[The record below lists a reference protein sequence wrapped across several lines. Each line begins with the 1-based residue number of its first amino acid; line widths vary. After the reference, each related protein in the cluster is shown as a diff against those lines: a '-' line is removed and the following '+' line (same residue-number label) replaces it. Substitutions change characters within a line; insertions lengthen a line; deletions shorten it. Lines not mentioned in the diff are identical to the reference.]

1 MQLGEWHWRVYRCFN
16 ILCKT
21 NPCHQANWESCKIDK
36 ASYQRRQL
44 QSVLLKFTLS
54 AVNWQLMV
62 TVYTDL
68 MWFTFI
74 NIGFSSSYFTLFN
87 TIQTVW
93 FLFYLDQSSNNICE
107 MQGWLCHFLVI
118 LMDWRSATHCC
129 PALWE
134 GLLLQNCVLC
144 LHPQKEECLEERES
158 VGALCQEIEKATRE
172 RRGYNWLQCSP
183 LTLSF
188 RKRLSDLNSFYL
200 ICLDVC
206 LAFWA
211 NT

>member
-1 MQLGEWHWRVYRCFN
+1 MFCLNSHWALWIGSWWLHY
-16 ILCKT
+16 T
-21 NPCHQANWESCKIDK
+21 HSSCDLP
-36 ASYQRRQL
+36 SYI
-44 QSVLLKFTLS
+44 S
-54 AVNWQLMV
+54 
-62 TVYTDL
+62 DL
-68 MWFTFI
+68 VPHI
-74 NIGFSSSYFTLFN
+74 SPSL
-87 TIQTVW
+87 VW
-93 FLFYLDQSSNNICE
+93 FLFYFDQSSNNICE
-107 MQGWLCHFLVI
+107 MQGWLCNFLVI
-118 LMDWRSATHCC
+118 LMDWRSSPHCC

-134 GLLLQNCVLC
+134 VLLLQNCVLC